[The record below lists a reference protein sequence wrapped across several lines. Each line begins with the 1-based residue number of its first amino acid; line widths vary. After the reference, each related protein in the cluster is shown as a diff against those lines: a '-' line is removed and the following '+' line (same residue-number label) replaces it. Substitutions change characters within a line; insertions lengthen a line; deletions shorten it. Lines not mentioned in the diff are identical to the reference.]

1 MRDERRRRWLVPL
14 LVCLLVL
21 AADQVSKYYILQA
34 LGPEPLVKVVPV
46 VGDWFNLVYLRNT
59 GVAFSLF
66 QDMSLL
72 FSIVALLISAGAIYI
87 YAQHLPN
94 RRLIVQV
101 SIGLIEGGA
110 LGNVIDRLRLGYVVD
125 FIQVG
130 WWPVFNLA
138 DSAISVGAVMLAVY
152 LLRLDRGDEW

>member
-1 MRDERRRRWLVPL
+1 
-14 LVCLLVL
+14 
-21 AADQVSKYYILQA
+21 
-34 LGPEPLVKVVPV
+34 
-46 VGDWFNLVYLRNT
+46 
-59 GVAFSLF
+59 
-66 QDMSLL
+66 
-72 FSIVALLISAGAIYI
+72 VALLISAGAIYI